1 MPQRRRYQRP
11 QSPIGF
17 SYTPLIDVIFLLT
30 IFFML
35 VSKFTSAEQVAM
47 LLPEPEHSRAKVPQ
61 ISDRIVVNCRV
72 GESTEGGDAV
82 LYSVGPNPPET
93 IGAVSERLAAMKG
106 ESPDM
111 KVVIRAD
118 RRIRYADV
126 LAVMR
131 EVSRQHIEMLNVA
144 AIAGE
149 GE

>member
-1 MPQRRRYQRP
+1 M
-11 QSPIGF
+11 
-17 SYTPLIDVIFLLT
+17 IFLLT

-72 GESTEGGDAV
+72 GEPTDGGEAV
-82 LYSVGPNPPET
+82 LYSVCPNPPDT
-93 IGAVSERLAAMKG
+93 IGAVSERLSAMKR
-106 ESPDM
+106 EFPDM

-149 GE
+149 DE